1 MIKEAIKRV
10 VVAMSGGVDSSVA
23 AALLKEMGYDVIG
36 FSMQVWD
43 YSSQKHGG
51 SRSCCSHEDIYT
63 ARSVADVLNIPFY
76 VLNLEEEF
84 EREVID
90 YFVTEYMK
98 GRTPNPCILCNQ
110 RLKFEILLRRAIE
123 LKADYL
129 ATGHHARIVRDD
141 SRGYYLL
148 CKGRDS
154 NKDQSYFLFTLTQ
167 EIMQRLLFPVGEF
180 LKSDVRKIAKDQ
192 GLKVA
197 GKKESQEICFIPD
210 NNYRKFIMRKM
221 ETDKINSGNIVNNEG
236 KILGKHNGIHLFT
249 IGQRRGLGI
258 PASHPYYVLGFD
270 LENNSVIVGEEKDL
284 SCKGLIAEDMNWIA
298 FPTLETEIDVSF
310 KIRYR
315 SKEAKARVIPGG
327 NGYVFVWFN
336 EPQKAVTPGQAVVFY
351 DGDVVLGGG
360 WIKESI

>member
-1 MIKEAIKRV
+1 MIKEAKKRV

-23 AALLKEMGYDVIG
+23 AALLKEIGYDVIG

-43 YSSQKHGG
+43 YSNQKDGE
-51 SRSCCSHEDIYT
+51 SRSCCSHKDIYT
-63 ARSVADVLNIPFY
+63 ARSVADALKIPFY
-76 VLNLEEEF
+76 VFNLQEEF
-84 EREVID
+84 EKEVID

-98 GRTPNPCILCNQ
+98 GRTPNPCVLCNQ
-110 RLKFEILLRRAIE
+110 RLKFEILLKRAIE

-129 ATGHHARIVRDD
+129 ATGHHARIIHDD
-141 SRGYYLL
+141 SRGSYLL
-148 CKGRDS
+148 YKGRDTD
-154 NKDQSYFLFTLTQ
+154 KDQSYFLFTLTQ
-167 EIMQRLLFPVGEF
+167 ENMQRLLFPIGEF
-180 LKSDVRKIAKDQ
+180 LKSNVRKKAKDL
-192 GLKVA
+192 GLEVA

-210 NNYRKFIMRKM
+210 NNYRKFIMRKIG
-221 ETDKINSGNIVNNEG
+221 TNKINSGKIVNNEG
-236 KILGKHNGIHLFT
+236 TILGKHNGIHMFT

-270 LENNSVIVGEEKDL
+270 LENNTVIVGGENDL
-284 SCKGLIAEDMNWIA
+284 FCKGLIAEDLNWIA

-315 SKEAKARVIPGG
+315 YKEAKAKVIPRDD
-327 NGYVFVWFN
+327 GYVFVWFN

>member
-1 MIKEAIKRV
+1 MIKEANKRV

-23 AALLKEMGYDVIG
+23 AALLKEIGYDVIG

-43 YSSQKHGG
+43 YSSQKDGG
-51 SRSCCSHEDIYT
+51 SGSCCSHEDIYT
-63 ARSVADVLNIPFY
+63 ARSVADALKIPFY

-84 EREVID
+84 EKEVID
-90 YFVTEYMK
+90 YFITEYMK
-98 GRTPNPCILCNQ
+98 GRTPNPCVLCNQ
-110 RLKFEILLRRAIE
+110 RLKFEILLRRALE

-129 ATGHHARIVRDD
+129 ATGHHARIVWDD
-141 SRGYYLL
+141 SRGSYLL
-148 CKGRDS
+148 LKGTDTS
-154 NKDQSYFLFTLTQ
+154 KDQSYFLFTLTQ
-167 EIMQRLLFPVGEF
+167 ENMQRLVFPVGEF
-180 LKSDVRKIAKDQ
+180 LKSDVRKIAKDL

-210 NNYRKFIMRKM
+210 NNYRKFIISKM
-221 ETDKINSGNIVNNEG
+221 GTDKINSGNIVNNKG
-236 KILGKHNGIHLFT
+236 KILGKHKGIHMFT

-270 LENNSVIVGEEKDL
+270 LENNTVIVGRETDL
-284 SCKGLIAEDMNWIA
+284 FCKGLIAEGLNWIP

-315 SKEAKARVIPGG
+315 YKEAKAKVIPRDDGDV
-327 NGYVFVWFN
+327 YVWFN